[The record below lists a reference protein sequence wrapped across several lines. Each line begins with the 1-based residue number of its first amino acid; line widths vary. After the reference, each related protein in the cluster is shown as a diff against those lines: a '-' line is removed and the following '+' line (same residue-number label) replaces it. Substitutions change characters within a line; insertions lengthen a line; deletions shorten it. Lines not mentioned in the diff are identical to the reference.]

1 MGKRVLEMNEL
12 VSRRIAETIEVK
24 KKILQDE
31 TLLQNVSLTAER
43 MIYSLKHEGKLVL
56 CGNGGSASD
65 AMHFAGELVGRFQK
79 ERSSWPA
86 LVLNSDPVAMSSI
99 ANDYDYSEVF
109 SRQVDAFAHKKDILI
124 GISTS
129 GNSENVLKA
138 IKAAKSKGVYTV
150 GLLGHG
156 GGRIAEEADMSVVV
170 PSDVT
175 ARIQESHIVIIHIL
189 CELIEEAM
197 SEK

>member
-1 MGKRVLEMNEL
+1 MNKLIAKR
-12 VSRRIAETIEVK
+12 IKETIEVK
-24 KKILQDE
+24 QAILEDPA
-31 TLLQNVSLTAER
+31 LLQNISIAAER
-43 MIYSLKHEGKLVL
+43 MIDVLKDGGKLVL

-79 ERSSWPA
+79 ERTSWPA

-109 SRQVDAFAHKKDILI
+109 SRQVDAFAHDKDILM

-129 GNSENVLKA
+129 GNSDNVLKA
-138 IKAAKSKGVYTV
+138 IKAARSKGAYTV

-156 GGRIAEEADMSVVV
+156 GGKIAKEADLSIVV

-175 ARIQESHIVIIHIL
+175 ARVQESHIVIIHIL
-189 CELIEEAM
+189 CELIEEAL
-197 SEK
+197 SV

>member
-1 MGKRVLEMNEL
+1 MKELIVKR
-12 VSRRIAETIEVK
+12 IKETIEVK
-24 KKILQDE
+24 QAILEDPA
-31 TLLQNVSLTAER
+31 LLQNISIAAER
-43 MIYSLKHEGKLVL
+43 MIDVLKDGGKLVL

-79 ERSSWPA
+79 ERTSWPA

-109 SRQVDAFAHKKDILI
+109 SRQVDAFAHDKDILM

-129 GNSENVLKA
+129 GNSENVRKA
-138 IKAAKSKGVYTV
+138 IKAARSKGAYTM

-156 GGRIAEEADMSVVV
+156 GGKIAKEADLSIVV

-175 ARIQESHIVIIHIL
+175 ARVQESHIVIIHIL
-189 CELIEEAM
+189 CELIEEAL
-197 SEK
+197 SV

>member
-1 MGKRVLEMNEL
+1 MSNLIAKR
-12 VSRRIAETIEVK
+12 IKETIDVK
-24 KKILQDE
+24 QAILEDPV
-31 TLLQNVSLTAER
+31 LLQNISTAAER
-43 MIYSLKHEGKLVL
+43 MIDVLKEGGKLVL

-79 ERSSWPA
+79 ERTSWPA

-109 SRQVDAFAHKKDILI
+109 SRQVDAFAHDRDILV

-138 IKAAKSKGVYTV
+138 IKAARSKGAYTV

-156 GGRIAEEADMSVVV
+156 GGKIAKEAELSIVV

-189 CELIEEAM
+189 CELIEEAL
-197 SEK
+197 SV

>member
-1 MGKRVLEMNEL
+1 MNNLITKR
-12 VSRRIAETIEVK
+12 IKETIEVK
-24 KKILQDE
+24 QAILEDSA
-31 TLLQNVSLTAER
+31 LLQSISAAAKR
-43 MIYSLKHEGKLVL
+43 MIDALKGGGKLVL

-79 ERSSWPA
+79 ERTSWPA

-109 SRQVDAFAHKKDILI
+109 SRQVDAFAHDKDILM

-138 IKAAKSKGVYTV
+138 IKAARSKGAYTV

-156 GGRIAEEADMSVVV
+156 GGKIAKEADLSIVV

-175 ARIQESHIVIIHIL
+175 ARVQESHIVIIHIL
-189 CELIEEAM
+189 CELIEEAL
-197 SEK
+197 SV

>member
-1 MGKRVLEMNEL
+1 MNEL
-12 VSRRIAETIEVK
+12 IAKRIKETIEVK
-24 KKILQDE
+24 QSILEDP
-31 TLLQNVSLTAER
+31 TLLQNISKASEHIIDVLNGG
-43 MIYSLKHEGKLVL
+43 GKLVL

-65 AMHFAGELVGRFQK
+65 AMHFAGELLGRFQK
-79 ERSSWPA
+79 ERTSWPA

-109 SRQVDAFAHKKDILI
+109 SRQVDAFAHDKDILM

-138 IKAAKSKGVYTV
+138 IKAARSKGAYTV

-156 GGRIAEEADMSVVV
+156 GGKIAKEADLSIVV

-175 ARIQESHIVIIHIL
+175 ARVQESHIVIIHIF
-189 CELIEEAM
+189 CELIEEAL

>member
-1 MGKRVLEMNEL
+1 MKELIAKR
-12 VSRRIAETIEVK
+12 IKETIEVK
-24 KKILQDE
+24 QAILEDPA
-31 TLLQNVSLTAER
+31 LLQNISIAAER
-43 MIYSLKHEGKLVL
+43 MIDVLKDGGKLVL

-79 ERSSWPA
+79 ERTSWPA

-109 SRQVDAFAHKKDILI
+109 SRQVDAFAHDKDILM

-129 GNSENVLKA
+129 GNSDNVLKA
-138 IKAAKSKGVYTV
+138 IKAAKSKGAYTV

-156 GGRIAEEADMSVVV
+156 GGKIAKEADLSIVV

-175 ARIQESHIVIIHIL
+175 ARVQESHIVIIHIL
-189 CELIEEAM
+189 CELIEEAL
-197 SEK
+197 SV

>member
-1 MGKRVLEMNEL
+1 MHKLIVQRMRESIEL
-12 VSRRIAETIEVK
+12 KEEILRDVA
-24 KKILQDE
+24 ILQSI
-31 TLLQNVSLTAER
+31 SLASEQ
-43 MIYSLKHEGKLVL
+43 MISILRGGGKLVL

-65 AMHFAGELVGRFQK
+65 AMHFAGELVGRFQR

-109 SRQVDAFAHKKDILI
+109 SRQVDAFAHDKDILI

-138 IKAAKSKGVYTV
+138 IKAAREKGAYTI

-156 GGRIAEEADMSVVV
+156 GGRIAKEADLSIVV

-175 ARIQESHIVIIHIL
+175 ARVQESHIVIIHIL
-189 CELIEEAM
+189 CELIEEAL
-197 SEK
+197 SVK

>member
-1 MGKRVLEMNEL
+1 MNEL
-12 VSRRIAETIEVK
+12 IAKRIKETIEVK
-24 KKILQDE
+24 QAILEDE
-31 TLLQNVSLTAER
+31 SLLQSISTSAEH
-43 MIYSLKHEGKLVL
+43 MIDVLSNGGKLVL

-79 ERSSWPA
+79 ERTSWPA

-109 SRQVDAFAHKKDILI
+109 ARQVDAFAHDKDILM

-138 IKAAKSKGVYTV
+138 IIAARSKGAYTI

-156 GGRIAEEADMSVVV
+156 GGSIVNEADLSIVV

-189 CELIEEAM
+189 CELIEEAL
-197 SEK
+197 SVL